1 MIYSWANPRP
11 PQKSPEMG
19 PSVVVPDQTM
29 DVRTLMERHARGMP
43 LDVKV
48 RNPQWYN
55 GEFPDIQKMDI
66 SEIAAMKR
74 KVAEDVQNMKK
85 ELNKQEE
92 FRKLQELQKYKDQ
105 IADLEKRLNKE
116 QQKDSKF
123 TKDEK

>member
-1 MIYSWANPRP
+1 
-11 PQKSPEMG
+11 MG

-74 KVAEDVQNMKK
+74 KVAEDVQSMKH

-123 TKDEK
+123 IKDEK